1 MSRARLSGPGLT
13 VACAVAGGALAM
25 LTATGLSALAKP
37 SDYAARRAALEQQI
51 DQIER
56 LQNTPRSGATYPKG
70 AVCRG
75 GLDQGA
81 KQVEQ
86 ALRAA
91 AGSEVMVSNLVI
103 EDLPQADAPGLRAA
117 RVRFEAVGGYG
128 QTVALLSALGPL
140 RPVVF
145 ADQVDLTSNTTAV
158 TLQFSGRYY
167 CSTSARL

>member
-1 MSRARLSGPGLT
+1 M
-13 VACAVAGGALAM
+13 LA
-25 LTATGLSALAKP
+25 ATGLSALAKP
-37 SDYAARRAALEQQI
+37 SHYADRRAALERQVE
-51 DQIER
+51 QIER

-91 AGSEVMVSNLVI
+91 AGPDVTVSNLVI
-103 EDLPQADAPGLRAA
+103 EDLPQADSPGLRAA
-117 RVRFEAVGGYG
+117 RVRFEAVGGYD
-128 QTVALLSALGPL
+128 QALALLTALQPL
-140 RPVVF
+140 RPVIF
-145 ADQVDLTSNTTAV
+145 ADSVDLTSKTSSIALN
-158 TLQFSGRYY
+158 FSGRFY